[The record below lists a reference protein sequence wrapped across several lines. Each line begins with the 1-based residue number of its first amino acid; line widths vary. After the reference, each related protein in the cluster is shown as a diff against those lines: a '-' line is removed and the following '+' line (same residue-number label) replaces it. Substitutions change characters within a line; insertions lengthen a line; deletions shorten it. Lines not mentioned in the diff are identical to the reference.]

1 MSAPVPVDP
10 VRPGRSARVLVVAL
24 VVLLVAALVALG
36 LVWRALEHRRD
47 LDSAG
52 RAAERAARAAAVAMT
67 SYDYRTADRDFGW
80 VDTAGTARFRT
91 QYAEVSAPVEKLV
104 VQLKAHATGSV
115 LDSAARV
122 RDADHV
128 TVLLFVDQALTSAGG
143 DAASRRLD
151 QPRVVMKM
159 VRQGG
164 RWLVDEVGLRNLTS
178 H

>member
-1 MSAPVPVDP
+1 MSEPVAVDP
-10 VRPGRSARVLVVAL
+10 VRPGRTTRVLVVAL
-24 VVLLVAALVALG
+24 VGLLVAALVALG
-36 LVWRALEHRRD
+36 LVWRALEHRRE

-67 SYDYRTADRDFGW
+67 SYDYRTADRDFAW
-80 VDTAGTARFRT
+80 ADTAGTARFRS

-104 VQLKAHATGSV
+104 VELKARATGTV

-128 TVLLFVDQALTSAGG
+128 TVLLFVDQALTSEEGA
-143 DAASRRLD
+143 DSRRLD

-164 RWLVDEVGLRNLTS
+164 RWLVDMVDLRNLTS